1 MQHLQNKNKRGFK
14 IGLSKSTI
22 KKLQFSKTSERLSN
36 LTIVNRS
43 DEISKT
49 FVVSNLPTD
58 NKKYQRI

>member
-58 NKKYQRI
+58 NKKHQRI